1 MLPVPI
7 LAAVAAVGSLTIL
20 VTGLMAI
27 AQHDLKRL
35 LASSTS
41 SQLGFMLL
49 ALGAGSAPAAL
60 VHLIA
65 HAAMKSALFL
75 GSGVLQHAYATTDLD
90 GLRGGGRRL
99 VWTFVPFA
107 IAGLALAGV
116 PPLAGFW
123 SKEAIEAAAF
133 SSPWASVLAPTAVAG
148 TLLTGIYIAR
158 VLRLLWSGDAAPAS
172 VTGLAWLAAVLGP
185 ALPFLVSFVGGP
197 LPESTTAILLGVTA
211 TFAGLLVGW
220 FTPAVRLWS
229 PLGTLAEAGF
239 RVGGGWLDL
248 AVRPALALARFSNGI
263 DGRLNQAVV
272 QIGRFGL
279 WLAGTSRR
287 LDERGIDAL
296 IAHIVEAIRTLGGR
310 ARRLQSGLVFRELA
324 LAAGATIA
332 LSVLLLALR

>member
-1 MLPVPI
+1 V
-7 LAAVAAVGSLTIL
+7 
-20 VTGLMAI
+20 
-27 AQHDLKRL
+27 
-35 LASSTS
+35 
-41 SQLGFMLL
+41 
-49 ALGAGSAPAAL
+49 
-60 VHLIA
+60 
-65 HAAMKSALFL
+65 
-75 GSGVLQHAYATTDLD
+75 YATTDLD

-172 VTGLAWLAAVLGP
+172 VTGLAWMLAGLLGLASLAAVLGP
-185 ALPFLVSFVGGP
+185 ALPFLVSFVGGR